1 MKHTKLWRQLNKRN
15 NSQNIEI
22 KKIIL
27 KSVKNNKNMVNNKR
41 AYAFYKLIQLKKFK
55 IRGHVEACLITGKSR
70 GVWKFCHLGRH
81 KINELN
87 KTGSLLNIRASSW

>member
-1 MKHTKLWRQLNKRN
+1 MKHTKLWRQLNKRSLSN
-15 NSQNIEI
+15 KIEI

-27 KSVKNNKNMVNNKR
+27 KSVKNNKNLVNNKR
-41 AYAFYKLIQLKKFK
+41 AYAFFKLIRLKKFK
-55 IRGHVEACLITGKSR
+55 TRGHVDACLLTSKSR

-87 KTGSLLNIRASSW
+87 KTGNILNIQASSW

>member
-1 MKHTKLWRQLNKRN
+1 MKHTKLWRQANKRSN
-15 NSQNIEI
+15 LRNIEI

-27 KSVKNNKNMVNNKR
+27 ESVKNNKNIINTKR
-41 AYAFYKLIQLKKFK
+41 AYAFYKLIKMKKFK
-55 IRGHVEACLITGKSR
+55 FKGHTDSCIISGKSR

-87 KTGSLLNIRASSW
+87 KTGNILNIKSSSW